1 MDVLKVIYHVPMLH
15 VLIGL
20 FRPFDTLC
28 FPIKLQPGRFFF
40 AVNAYDNKFEGLVKK
55 IHELAVNKIQAQYE
69 GSYTLELLEDL
80 KPFLLEAL
88 GHKKREIKTKTHQM
102 WLLTF
107 EVNLESD
114 KIPNEIRE
122 LIKTQTSY
130 QRSLSHSSSSEG
142 E

>member
-1 MDVLKVIYHVPMLH
+1 MK
-15 VLIGL
+15 LISRKNEL
-20 FRPFDTLC
+20 IFNIFL
-28 FPIKLQPGRFFF
+28 

-55 IHELAVNKIQAQYE
+55 IHEVAVNKIQGQYE
-69 GSYTLELLEDL
+69 GSYTQELLEDL

-142 E
+142 EFFVRKKNREICNLK